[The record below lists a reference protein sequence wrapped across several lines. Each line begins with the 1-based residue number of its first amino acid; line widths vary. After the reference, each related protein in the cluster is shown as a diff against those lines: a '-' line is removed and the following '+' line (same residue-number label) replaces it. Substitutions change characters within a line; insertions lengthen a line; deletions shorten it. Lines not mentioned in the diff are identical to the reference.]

1 MSGIMGGA
9 ESREEVPT
17 PWDNV
22 CYWRLLQIPQQG
34 QRNTQRVMPLVTSAV
49 CLHAKDSG
57 RFGRLERQRAVSALT
72 MSGSPALTQEVAEGA
87 VGQMQRPQYFSF
99 DTCLG
104 AVSREA
110 WITPLCRVTAALP
123 VSTQQRLVH
132 YVDHH
137 LHVWRT
143 ADPPKDS
150 LWSALVGHWQS
161 ADYHIITLSLTTRR
175 CHVTGQRGAAV
186 AAGCVTLTVPQTHA
200 AGEIFDLLH
209 PCYRAYSRGIW
220 RHDMHALHVRL
231 PVVPDGRLCAFAPAP
246 QHVRVADDAQV
257 QVHRVGLGPRARFCG
272 IVLYTC
278 VLLRAVAA
286 AGLPVKAEGA
296 DVAGDHAGID
306 DKVEEKGVG
315 IGGVA
320 PLEDSL
326 VGKVAAA
333 SVGQG
338 RAGVYNAEQLDH
350 PGASVAPLGPVEE

>member
-1 MSGIMGGA
+1 MGGA

-34 QRNTQRVMPLVTSAV
+34 QRNTQRAMPLVTSAV
-49 CLHAKDSG
+49 CIHAKDSG
-57 RFGRLERQRAVSALT
+57 RFGRLERQRAVSALS
-72 MSGSPALTQEVAEGA
+72 MSGAPALTQAVAEG
-87 VGQMQRPQYFSF
+87 VVEHMQRPQYFSF

-186 AAGCVTLTVPQTHA
+186 AAGCVTITVPQMQA

-209 PCYRAYSRGIW
+209 PCYR
-220 RHDMHALHVRL
+220 RL
-231 PVVPDGRLCAFAPAP
+231 WYR
-246 QHVRVADDAQV
+246 RVC
-257 QVHRVGLGPRARFCG
+257 H
-272 IVLYTC
+272 
-278 VLLRAVAA
+278 
-286 AGLPVKAEGA
+286 
-296 DVAGDHAGID
+296 
-306 DKVEEKGVG
+306 
-315 IGGVA
+315 
-320 PLEDSL
+320 
-326 VGKVAAA
+326 
-333 SVGQG
+333 
-338 RAGVYNAEQLDH
+338 
-350 PGASVAPLGPVEE
+350 